1 LGILSRRGDVGFD
14 ADVDADVGVDVDVDI
29 DSINR
34 IQR

>member
-14 ADVDADVGVDVDVDI
+14 ADVEAGVDVDVNVDI
-29 DSINR
+29 DSVHR